1 LFIVIGLPSLEIF
14 FNALGALQGAFY
26 SILHLSVSRLDRP
39 DSVGNTGMVFNVA
52 AIPHSNRTTRVKR
65 KIQGGGRA

>member
-1 LFIVIGLPSLEIF
+1 LFIVIGLPRLEIF

-39 DSVGNTGMVFNVA
+39 DSVGNTGTVFSTSLLSPLEPDDA
-52 AIPHSNRTTRVKR
+52 R
-65 KIQGGGRA
+65 